1 MKNKTAF
8 STVAFLA
15 TACLV
20 SAAFAAP
27 VARVYVTRV
36 WSQSNKGILSYLVDE
51 NGAWTLEKCFIAADS
66 TPLSARPTA
75 CVKLG
80 KFYYILDQYNDPSQY
95 FSIHKY
101 DRHGAYRG
109 TLVNR
114 YTSTLNVDAQNQR
127 DNVQLMAASRDGR
140 YFYIPTWQANNGALI
155 LRVTVADGTVEEF
168 RTSEIGEGAAVC
180 VGPDETVYVAARNKG
195 KVFAFSPNDLTRS
208 IRSYAQTWPT
218 GVFYDDA
225 TDRLYIGTHWNAGGQ
240 FTSYKVD
247 GTDKQT
253 WTNPLVFR
261 PGTMVRIGSKIYIGS
276 WSASA
281 NGVTSTGDIV
291 EVDPSDGSMSVV
303 VSGLGCINDLFLE
316 LLPVAEPIAS
326 PAAHT
331 SLVVKDGV
339 CYFAADNAAA
349 AESGTALSTVWKSAD
364 NGATWETFASYEA
377 ANPSLFVRG
386 NDISI
391 FFEPRRAA
399 ADRQHFSVGDIG
411 ADGSFTHNFTVTN
424 NLSELLTPAN
434 GAISSARW
442 GFAGARTGIG
452 FSTPTARTSAA
463 MTFITSKTAIA
474 YPDAVIT
481 SIRTNTLTA
490 AMARSPFADVLPAML
505 ASGPENG
512 YDDYYQELVPVVQRH
527 SDKATREGP
536 EYVLKTA
543 HLNPSKITDFSPKWA
558 PYPTEYVMMPGG
570 SKEFDFFYDATSRLY
585 WAVTIPVTNAA
596 MLVEHEQTEVR
607 NVVALYASPDLRRWQ
622 LCRIIR
628 AEGTPDTV
636 AFARPNAAVLGND
649 LLVTYSTAGTAN
661 AGQTTIG
668 GREFACARVAD
679 FRATWPGVVDPD
691 EWFVVP
697 EFGINQL
704 KRFSR
709 NPATGEWMGETIVT
723 NGVYGGKTYVYPS
736 AAVVHGDR
744 IYVTCETQ
752 GVFVFDIKGRFV
764 RVYPLP
770 ANTKCDTL
778 AVSQDGTYLLVTD
791 SSWIDNSNAHHS
803 IRKVDIATGTWTTLV
818 SKANDSSFASP
829 RGICIKSDGSFFVAS
844 RDNGFVRHYAAD
856 GSSYTTVS
864 TMRGVQAVKL
874 DADESHFFIGSRW
887 GEVNKINLSDNSSVV
902 LTAALTDVESGAYSF
917 AQKDGLLW
925 IPDYGA
931 GLIYTLDPDTPYQT
945 PKPVMA
951 GFNLPGRGVFVFR
964 RRATMLILR

>member
-1 MKNKTAF
+1 MKNQSVFF
-8 STVAFLA
+8 SAVAFLA
-15 TACLV
+15 AACLG

-27 VARVYVTRV
+27 VARVYVSRV
-36 WSQSNKGILSYLVDE
+36 WSQSNQGILSYLVDE
-51 NGAWTLEKCFIAADS
+51 NGAWTLEKRFIAANTS
-66 TPLSARPTA
+66 PLSERPAA

-80 KFYYILDQYNDPSQY
+80 KFYYILDQYNDPSQF

-101 DRHGAYRG
+101 DRYGAYRG

-114 YTSTLNVDAQNQR
+114 YTSTLNVDENNKR

-168 RTSEIGEGAAVC
+168 PASEIGEGAAVC

-195 KVFAFSPNDLTRS
+195 KVFAYSPNDLTQS
-208 IRSYAQTWPT
+208 IRTYAQTWPT

-225 TDRLYIGTHWNAGGQ
+225 TDRLYIGTHWNSGGQ
-240 FTSYKVD
+240 LTSYKAD

-253 WTNPLVFR
+253 FTDSLVYR
-261 PGTMVRIGSKIYIGS
+261 PGTMVRIGSKIYMGS
-276 WSASA
+276 W
-281 NGVTSTGDIV
+281 NGNIV
-291 EVDPSDGSMSVV
+291 EVDPSDGSMSAV

-316 LLPVAEPIAS
+316 PLPVAETIAS

-349 AESGTALSTVWKSAD
+349 AESGTALSTVWKSTD
-364 NGATWETFASYEA
+364 NGATWTTFASYEA

-386 NDISI
+386 NDLSI

-399 ADRQHFSVGDIG
+399 ADRQYFAVGDIG
-411 ADGSFTHNFTVTN
+411 ADGSFTQSFTATN
-424 NLSELLTPAN
+424 NLPERLTPAN
-434 GAISSARW
+434 GAISSAGW
-442 GFAGARTGIG
+442 GFAGGRIGIG

-463 MTFITSKTAIA
+463 MTFVTAKASSA

-481 SIRTNTLTA
+481 DIRTNTLTA
-490 AMARSPFADVLPAML
+490 AMVRSPFADTLPAML

-512 YDDYYQELVPVVQRH
+512 NDDYYQELVPVVQRH

-543 HLNPSKITDFSPKWA
+543 HLDPSRLSVFSPRWA

-585 WAVTIPVTNAA
+585 WAVTIPVTNTA
-596 MLVEHEQTEVR
+596 MLVEYEQTDVR

-636 AFARPNAAVLGND
+636 AFARPNAVVLGDD
-649 LLVTYSTAGTAN
+649 LLVAYSTAGTAN

-668 GREFACARVAD
+668 GREFACARVTD
-679 FRATWPGVVDPD
+679 FRATWPGEVDPD
-691 EWFVVP
+691 EWFVIP
-697 EFGINQL
+697 EFGIHQL

-709 NPATGEWMGETIVT
+709 DPATGEWMGETIVT
-723 NGVYGGKTYVYPS
+723 NGVYGGKQYVYPS
-736 AAVVHGDR
+736 AAVVHQDR

-752 GVFVFDIKGRFV
+752 GVFVFDIKGRFE
-764 RVYPLP
+764 RVYPVP
-770 ANTKCDTL
+770 TNTKCDTL
-778 AVSQDGTYLLVTD
+778 AVSQDGTYMLVTD
-791 SSWIDNSNAHHS
+791 SSWINGSNAHNS
-803 IRKVDIATGTWTTLV
+803 IRRVDLATGTWTTLV
-818 SKANDSSFASP
+818 SKAVDSTFLCP

-844 RDNGFVRHYAAD
+844 RDGSFVRHYAAD
-856 GSSYTTVS
+856 GSTYTTVS
-864 TMRGVQAVKL
+864 TLSGALAVAL
-874 DADESHFFIGSRW
+874 DADESHLFVGSRW
-887 GEVNKINLSDNSSVV
+887 GEVDKIDLSNNSSVV
-902 LTAALTDVESGAYSF
+902 LTAALTVREESGAYSF
-917 AQKDGLLW
+917 AQNDGLLW
-925 IPDYGA
+925 IPDFGA
-931 GLIYTLDPDTPYQT
+931 GLVYTLDPNTPYQT
-945 PKPVMA
+945 PKPVMS
-951 GFNLPGRGVFVFR
+951 GFNLPGRGAFISR
-964 RRATMLILR
+964 RRATMLIFR